1 MLDDSFSVSLTGTV
15 LFFFLLFDGTNF
27 SMYPFSFS
35 YLSFFLVL
43 SCFVYFF
50 FQEGNRSS
58 VKIFSTKV
66 IVLSYVL
73 FLIFVLWLSLF
84 LGFYKTF
91 LSSKYFSVPRWVFIT
106 ISLERIW
113 SFFFFLI
120 SWYTLQNLSL
130 SGVATF
136 KCFYFCCFHNW
147 NSVA

>member
-15 LFFFLLFDGTNF
+15 LFFVVVWWDKFQYVSFFLF
-27 SMYPFSFS
+27 
-35 YLSFFLVL
+35 LSQFFLVL